1 MKKKRLSENSR
12 NFVYM
17 GIKDNSE
24 KTRIYL
30 YGISKEGKN
39 QWYQSKCIFTRLTA
53 SKYLSAGR
61 YSVVFAGG
69 IEKSGETDWI

>member
-39 QWYQSKCIFTRLTA
+39 QWHQSKRIFTR
-53 SKYLSAGR
+53 
-61 YSVVFAGG
+61 
-69 IEKSGETDWI
+69 

>member
-30 YGISKEGKN
+30 YGISKEGR
-39 QWYQSKCIFTRLTA
+39 IFTRLTA